1 MVTADEARRLRV
13 NKSSIN
19 HQTYK
24 EIYGK
29 ITNRIKAA
37 AAQGQTQLEYR
48 IPPFVPGRPLYDVTH
63 AARYA
68 SEKMTIS
75 GFRVRV
81 HGEILSIDWRPEPAK
96 RPRVRDGKAS
106 ASTPV
111 PAVRARPKKDVGLP
125 RQFGSSACISQKL
138 DDLKA
143 KLNW

>member
-37 AAQGQTQLEYR
+37 AAQGQTQLEFR

-75 GFRVRV
+75 GFRVRA

-96 RPRVRDGKAS
+96 RPRTRDAP

-111 PAVRARPKKDVGLP
+111 PAVRARPKKEEVGLP

-138 DDLKA
+138 DDLRL

>member
-37 AAQGQTQLEYR
+37 AAQGQTHLEYR

-96 RPRVRDGKAS
+96 RPRVRDGKA
-106 ASTPV
+106 
-111 PAVRARPKKDVGLP
+111 PAVRARPKKEVGLP
-125 RQFGSSACISQKL
+125 RQFGSSAGISQKL